1 MFDSVLWTG
10 LECCLGVV
18 SACLPTMRSMLLDF
32 TPTRLFQR
40 ISRYFTA
47 SRSRTGSWDESK
59 QVAHVGNHTIGGS
72 SMSSNPYH
80 EGKDIANSRP
90 SASSAASDQE
100 NILFRNPETLKVSR
114 SRGSGPDTCCIGHGE
129 FDPYEVCP
137 QCAAH
142 AEQGVRH
149 I

>member
-40 ISRYFTA
+40 ISHYFTA
-47 SRSRTGSWDESK
+47 SRSRTGSWDERK
-59 QVAHVGNHTIGGS
+59 QVARVGNHTIGGS
-72 SMSSNPYH
+72 SISSNPYR
-80 EGKDIANSRP
+80 EGKDSAKSRP
-90 SASSAASDQE
+90 SASSAASDQD
-100 NILFRNPETLKVSR
+100 NILSRDPEIAEVSR

-129 FDPYEVCP
+129 FDPYELCP
-137 QCAAH
+137 QCATH
-142 AEQGVRH
+142 AEREVGQF
-149 I
+149 